1 MCRSCSK
8 ETFTKAGQHNVDN
21 ISQCYKHTQFFCNKR
36 CNPMSL
42 ESTFTPSLI
51 YALRAINQTLTE
63 CCTPRLLFQ
72 TNSSVQKSV
81 PSPLWALFN
90 RFYYDLIKG
99 QQKTYYL
106 TYSRESSN
114 LDKSLLI
121 YRLILCLQIVRSMT
135 SGINRKREITVTNP
149 IHFSQRRSF
158 RDLRVPVRIP
168 HISKEIRKLEITKVP
183 GTNTILTFSSR

>member
-1 MCRSCSK
+1 MW
-8 ETFTKAGQHNVDN
+8 TIFLNATN
-21 ISQCYKHTQFFCNKR
+21 IQFFCNKR

-81 PSPLWALFN
+81 PSPLWAL
-90 RFYYDLIKG
+90 KG

-135 SGINRKREITVTNP
+135 SGINRKCEITVTNP